1 MIYGYVRVST
11 DKQSTENQRFE
22 IENYSKE
29 KGFRIERWIDET
41 ISGTTN
47 VSDRQLGRL
56 LKQIRKGDTLITTE
70 LSRLGRNLMQVMGFL
85 HQCMERDIIVFT
97 VKERYE
103 LGNMRLAAR
112 PVGAASKI
120 LAFAF
125 SLSAEIE
132 RNLISQRT
140 REALARKK
148 AEGKKLGRPKG
159 KKKINTKLSGKEN
172 IILKMINEK
181 YLMNEIAE
189 KFGVSRQTLRDF
201 LRITF
206 PDWRKYRYKK

>member
-103 LGNMRLAAR
+103 LGNNIN
-112 PVGAASKI
+112 SKI

-189 KFGVSRQTLRDF
+189 KFGISRQTLRDF

-206 PDWRKYRYKK
+206 PEWRKYRYKK

>member
-103 LGNMRLAAR
+103 LGNNIN
-112 PVGAASKI
+112 SKI

-148 AEGKKLGRPKG
+148 AEGKKLGRPKV

>member
-22 IENYSKE
+22 IENYSRE
-29 KGFRIERWIDET
+29 KGFQIEQWVDET
-41 ISGTTN
+41 ISGTT
-47 VSDRQLGRL
+47 SIADRQLGRL
-56 LKQIRKGDTLITTE
+56 LKHIHKGDTLITSE
-70 LSRLGRNLMQVMGFL
+70 LSRLGRNLMQIMSIL
-85 HQCMERDIIVFT
+85 HLCMERGIVVLT

-103 LGNMRLAAR
+103 LGNNIN
-112 PVGAASKI
+112 SKI

-148 AEGKKLGRPKG
+148 QEGVILGRPKG
-159 KKKINTKLSGKEN
+159 KSKQFKLAGKEK
-172 IILKMINEK
+172 IIRQMINDGRTLNDISK
-181 YLMNEIAE
+181 KL
-189 KFGVSRQTLRDF
+189 GVNRQTLRNF
-201 LRITF
+201 LREIY
-206 PDWRKYRYKK
+206 PDWKKYRYL